1 MFRGISKGFVFVLLL
16 GHLLDCLNKHSLQM
30 WYYGLTG
37 YQFLYIRYF
46 LSFRLLLNLK
56 CPVQISPLPGSLL
69 RLDSGLFPAGHLPS
83 STALVCALKKK
94 SVYLSITVLVSPN
107 QLFEMG
113 FKATVNWVISP
124 THWDLSHL
132 GLNIW
137 KTVFSA
143 VGDIYIQRRIGKC
156 SWGRSIWGAIWVI
169 RGVVAKKSGGELGC
183 GCVLGWGLN

>member
-1 MFRGISKGFVFVLLL
+1 MFRGISKVLFLFCYWII
-16 GHLLDCLNKHSLQM
+16 HSIVWINTCFSSLQM

-37 YQFLYIRYF
+37 YQFLYTRYF

-56 CPVQISPLPGSLL
+56 CPVQTSPLPGSLL
-69 RLDSGLFPAGHLPS
+69 RLDSCLFPAAHLLS
-83 STALVCALKKK
+83 SAALVCALKKK
-94 SVYLSITVLVSPN
+94 PVYLSITVLVSPN

-113 FKATVNWVISP
+113 FKATVNWVISH

-143 VGDIYIQRRIGKC
+143 VGDIYIQRRIEN
-156 SWGRSIWGAIWVI
+156 AV
-169 RGVVAKKSGGELGC
+169 RGEAYGEPSGLFGE
-183 GCVLGWGLN
+183 